1 MAIARIVQLR
11 EPVALLLPR
20 HQSSQNI
27 SLAEV
32 ATHME
37 VFFAFQPRP
46 VLSHYSNNSNSASMN
61 SNSAMPLLTM
71 PHSNIPRLRLLL

>member
-1 MAIARIVQLR
+1 MAIARVVQVR

-32 ATHME
+32 AAHME

-46 VLSHYSNNSNSASMN
+46 VLSHYSNNSYEYTKTTA
-61 SNSAMPLLTM
+61 TFF
-71 PHSNIPRLRLLL
+71 